1 LRRRGLAEPVA
12 SEDEPADED
21 EPGSPD
27 TEAGDPAPDAADPT
41 PDAAGATDE
50 PKQHA
55 NHAKVETALRER
67 GIEPQVRVFNDATPP
82 AARAAEKP
90 AIEVGATAN
99 SLTFSSSGAPVP
111 TMTSGP
117 HRAATD
123 HVANPLGIDSRDPAD
138 KDLVRE
144 ATGQVIGGVAPCGHP
159 EPIPTYV
166 DVALRDHPV
175 LWAAAGT
182 PNSMMSLTYE
192 QLLEVT
198 DGKEITVVAE
208 ES

>member
-1 LRRRGLAEPVA
+1 VARTRG
-12 SEDEPADED
+12 
-21 EPGSPD
+21 
-27 TEAGDPAPDAADPT
+27 GDPAPDATDPT

-67 GIEPQVRVFNDATPP
+67 GIEPQVRVFSDATPT
-82 AARAAEKP
+82 AASAAEKLD
-90 AIEVGATAN
+90 IEVGAIAN
-99 SLTFSSSGAPVP
+99 SLIFSSSGAPVLI
-111 TMTSGP
+111 MTSGA
-117 HRAATD
+117 HRVDTD
-123 HVANPLGIDSRDPAD
+123 HVADQLGIDSLDRAD